1 MIVDDVV
8 PVTVGGEPASHF
20 LDGITV
26 LELGDG
32 LAGAAATSVLRSYGA
47 DVTTVL
53 LSQAVSHRLEPSVTI
68 GDDSDSVLSLL
79 LRSGKHIVA
88 EVPVPD
94 PGTFD
99 IVVFD
104 RIDQAAPE
112 ADVENYLRDVAA
124 RNTNV
129 WVTISAF
136 GLSGPRRDHVATD
149 FVLAAAGGL
158 LGAVTDPVNKRPV
171 KLPGSQSL
179 LAAGHVA
186 ALAACHGLDEA
197 RRRGSPVH
205 VDVSGQE
212 AVIATGPVLGLAQVL
227 LNAAAVGGVRRV
239 APSGFI
245 RCRDG
250 LVRVV
255 CSENHQWAG
264 MVRVLG
270 EPDWAIQHPTNADR
284 VGHAEEID
292 RRLDQ
297 AFAQTAK
304 ADCERR
310 LQEAGVPA
318 TMMCGP
324 AELLRHRQFL
334 HRGAV
339 GRYQVRGLEF
349 EAVSS
354 PMRVSTGTSRPGSAR
369 RDGLAGLK
377 IMEFGHVLAV
387 PMAAA
392 FLGAMGASV
401 TKVEDAVR
409 QDTYRRNGPFVDDVP
424 GADRGAY
431 FAVANHS
438 KRSLTIDM
446 SGGPQALAAALDE
459 ADVVVENFGP
469 SRAGRLG
476 IDAATL
482 HAARPSM
489 LAISVSGFGHT
500 GPSSRYR
507 SYAYNLHS
515 ACGLLDLLRSQNG
528 ELTEVDLA
536 WADLVSTVAIAT
548 AVAAWAVGPRRE
560 SGACIDLSMAEQ
572 GAQRFNE
579 YLAAESRQA
588 GTGRP
593 GRGGNHQVPFAPQQV
608 YRTGDGRWLAISV
621 CTDSAWARLVEVLG
635 SPPELLAGPLGTAG
649 SRTGHQDELD
659 SALERLICGRHGD
672 ELTSRLQAAGVAA
685 TMVATPADLVKDEH
699 LRDRGFF
706 GPVTHPQWG
715 HRLLLGL
722 PWRFVGESPIPLGVP
737 PELQDATAA
746 TTARPPV
753 NRT

>member
-1 MIVDDVV
+1 MIADDVV
-8 PVTVGGEPASHF
+8 PAATGEGPASHF

-32 LAGAAATSVLRSYGA
+32 VAGAAATSVLRSYGA

-53 LSQAVSHRLEPSVTI
+53 LSQAVSHRLEPLVTL
-68 GDDSDSVLSLL
+68 GDDTDSTLSLL

-88 EVPVPD
+88 DGPGPD

-104 RIDQAAPE
+104 RIDQAASG
-112 ADVENYLRDVAA
+112 ADVEHYLRDVAA
-124 RNTNV
+124 SNANV

-136 GLSGPRRDHVATD
+136 GLSGPQRDHAATD

-158 LGAVTDPVNKRPV
+158 LGAVTDPAGRRPV

-212 AVIATGPVLGLAQVL
+212 AVIATGPVLGLAQAL
-227 LNAAAVGGVRRV
+227 LNTTAAGGVRRV

-270 EPDWAIQHPTNADR
+270 SPDWAIQYVTNADR

-292 RRLDQ
+292 NRLDE

-304 ADCERR
+304 ADCEQR

-318 TMMCGP
+318 TVMCGP

-339 GRYQVRGLEF
+339 GRYHVRGLEF

-354 PMRVSTGTSRPGSAR
+354 PMRVTTEASGSGSAR
-369 RDGLAGLK
+369 RGGLAGLK
-377 IMEFGHVLAV
+377 ITEFGHVLAV

-409 QDTYRRNGPFVDDVP
+409 QDTYRRNGPFVDDVA
-424 GADRGAY
+424 GADRGVY

-438 KRSLTIDM
+438 KQSLTIDM
-446 SGGPQALAAALDE
+446 SAGPQALAAALDG
-459 ADVVVENFGP
+459 ADVVLENFGP

-482 HAARPSM
+482 HEARPSM

-548 AVAAWAVGPRRE
+548 AVAAWAVGPG
-560 SGACIDLSMAEQ
+560 SGAGACIDLSMAEQ

-588 GTGRP
+588 GAGRP
-593 GRGGNHQVPFAPQQV
+593 DHGGNHQAPFAPQQV
-608 YRTGDGRWLAISV
+608 YQTGDGRWLAVSV
-621 CTDSAWARLVEVLG
+621 YADSAWARLVEALG
-635 SPPELLAGPLGTAG
+635 SPPELLAARFDTAC
-649 SRTGHQDELD
+649 SRAGHQDDLD
-659 SALERLICGRHGD
+659 IVLARLIRGHQGG
-672 ELTSRLQAAGVAA
+672 ELASRLQAAGVAA
-685 TMVATPADLVKDEH
+685 TMVATPADLIKDEH
-699 LRDRGFF
+699 LSARGFF
-706 GPVTHPQWG
+706 GAVTHPQWG
-715 HRLLLGL
+715 RRQLLGL
-722 PWRFVGESPIPLGVP
+722 PWRFAGEDPIPLGAP
-737 PELQDATAA
+737 PELQQSAVTAA
-746 TTARPPV
+746 RPSA